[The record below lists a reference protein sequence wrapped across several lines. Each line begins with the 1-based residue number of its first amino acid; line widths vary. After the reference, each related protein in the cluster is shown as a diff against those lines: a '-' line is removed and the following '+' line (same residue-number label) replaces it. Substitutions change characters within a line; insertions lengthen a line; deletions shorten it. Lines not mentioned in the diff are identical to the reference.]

1 MKQQTY
7 SSSSLDNN
15 DEKNSTQNIT
25 VINYNNPTF
34 NMNYSEN
41 IDMINNKSS
50 TRSGVIIKSERS
62 EKK

>member
-1 MKQQTY
+1 ME
-7 SSSSLDNN
+7 NN

-41 IDMINNKSS
+41 IDMLNNK
-50 TRSGVIIKSERS
+50 
-62 EKK
+62 